1 MRRVGTSSPVRPS
14 LATLLLALQ
23 LLAHGPGTTRAQ
35 EALCPLCRDN
45 VEATVT
51 TTICQTLAGAADL
64 LTNDTYSED
73 ICAGIQYR
81 GVTAGC
87 CDEPA
92 SFCNLCEN
100 GERLPEPDRKV
111 NILTCSQ
118 MGGVAS
124 FSPNATCAIYQ
135 ATYGVYCG
143 CVNPLASEN
152 ACRICGDDVPLEHR
166 TLVPAPE
173 FQNTA
178 AAPAKRFCGAL
189 EFFAQFTTDPL
200 PGCADYQAEFGV
212 SCCGGGGG
220 GGGDDGSTEA
230 PGGSVAARPTL
241 APVTAPSGTAPITAS
256 AGNVTTKAPAAAPS
270 TNGTTPVT
278 PTGTSP
284 LAPAPVATPVATTGA
299 APFPGTALTPPASA
313 ATTGRHTWAVGTI
326 VTALVGWTMLV
337 N

>member
-1 MRRVGTSSPVRPS
+1 MRPVCTSSPVRPS

-35 EALCPLCRDN
+35 EALCPLCIDN

-51 TTICQTLAGAADL
+51 TMICETLAAAADL
-64 LTNDTYSED
+64 LTNDTYTEE

-87 CDEPA
+87 CDAPPT
-92 SFCNLCEN
+92 FCNLCEQ
-100 GERLPEPDRKV
+100 GGRLPEPDLKV
-111 NILTCSQ
+111 SALTCSQ
-118 MGGVAS
+118 IGGVAS
-124 FSPNATCAIYQ
+124 FFGNATCEVYQ

-143 CVNPLASEN
+143 CENPLASEN

-166 TLVPAPE
+166 TLVPASK

-178 AAPAKRFCGAL
+178 EAPAKRFCGAL
-189 EFFAQFTTDPL
+189 EFFSQFSTDPL
-200 PGCADYQAEFGV
+200 PGCADYQAEFGA
-212 SCCGGGGG
+212 SCCGAGGGG
-220 GGGDDGSTEA
+220 VDDGSTEA

-256 AGNVTTKAPAAAPS
+256 GGNVTTKAPAAASS
-270 TNGTTPVT
+270 TNGTTPVAT
-278 PTGTSP
+278 PVASP
-284 LAPAPVATPVATTGA
+284 LAPAPVATPVVTTGA
-299 APFPGTALTPPASA
+299 TPLPGTALTPPASA
-313 ATTGRHTWAVGTI
+313 ATTGWHTWAVGTI